1 MKEKKKY
8 SETDSVLLATDK
20 KYNEARNLLAKVFR
34 RVLLDR
40 NVLPGTFSAMV
51 RQWAKAND
59 STGNQLSLQAN
70 ITHALLKEEMT
81 WKTLMKGFDI
91 LNISSVKVTFECHHR
106 NGRVSVITE
115 VLDNETYGRDDSD
128 D

>member
-1 MKEKKKY
+1 MKQKKY
-8 SETDSVLLATDK
+8 SETESVLLSSDK
-20 KYNEARNLLAKVFR
+20 KYPEARNLLAKVFR

-51 RQWAKAND
+51 RKWAKQND

-70 ITHALLKEEMT
+70 ITHALLKDEMT

-91 LNISSVKVTFECHHR
+91 LNVSSVKVTFECHHR
-106 NGRVSVITE
+106 NGRVTVIE
-115 VLDNETYGRDDSD
+115 EILDNETYGRDDDND